1 MHIYVNGRF
10 LTQRRSGM
18 QRFAEELLCALDDAM
33 EGSNFKDRVSV
44 LVPKG
49 ERRDVALKN
58 IPIRPVGS
66 TGGHIWE
73 QTSLLRASRS
83 GLLLNFMSSGPLLH
97 RRQMATFHDA
107 AVFVKPEHFSWQYR
121 MAHRS
126 LRPLLARSCRAVATV
141 SKFSAGELSRFL
153 GVPANAFTILSNG
166 CDHILRTPADKSILQ
181 RLDLI
186 GSRFIMTVGNQTPNK
201 NLETAI
207 RAFEAVQEP
216 GLKLV
221 IVGAGDSR
229 IFGQATTTN
238 RSDIIMAGYISD
250 AELRGLYEGAELL
263 IFPSIYEGFGIPPM
277 EAMALGCPVV
287 ASNTSAIPEVTG
299 PAAKLVEPYD
309 VAGFASQI
317 QCILRD
323 NELRSSLIAAG
334 HDQASKYNWQ
344 KTASDLCALIEE
356 L

>member
-18 QRFAEELLCALDDAM
+18 QRFAEELLCAFDGTI
-33 EGSNFKDRVSV
+33 EGSKYEDRVTV

-49 ERRDVALKN
+49 ERRDIALKN
-58 IPIRPVGS
+58 IPIRSVGS
-66 TGGHIWE
+66 LGGHIWE

-107 AVFVKPEHFSWQYR
+107 AVFVKPEHFSWQYG

-126 LRPLLARSCRAVATV
+126 LRPLLAQSCRAVATV
-141 SKFSAGELSRFL
+141 SKFSANELSHFLNIPADRFK
-153 GVPANAFTILSNG
+153 ILNNG
-166 CDHILRTPADKSILQ
+166 CDHITRTPADNSIIE
-181 RLDLI
+181 RLNLTNT
-186 GSRFIMTVGNQTPNK
+186 RFILTVGNQTPNK

-207 RAFEAVQEP
+207 RAFEAVEEQD
-216 GLKLV
+216 LKLV

-299 PAAKLVEPYD
+299 AAARLVEPHD
-309 VAGFASQI
+309 VAGFAAQI
-317 QCILRD
+317 QSILQD
-323 NELRSSLIAAG
+323 NRLRSSLIAAG
-334 HDQASKYNWQ
+334 YDQAGKYNWR